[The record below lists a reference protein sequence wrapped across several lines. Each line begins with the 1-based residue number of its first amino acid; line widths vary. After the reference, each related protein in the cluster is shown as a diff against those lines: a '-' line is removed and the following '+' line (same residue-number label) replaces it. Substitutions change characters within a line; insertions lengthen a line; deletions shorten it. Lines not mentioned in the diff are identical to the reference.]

1 MCRCEAKGLDDSV
14 DLEEAVVVR
23 ELGDVA
29 EDGGLRGS
37 SGSGRADCNRTAWLH
52 RDVDE
57 PVEAVGAS
65 GCLEERG
72 DGAAVDLQRFQLG
85 YVEVLQEDV
94 VSQHVGQHL
103 RGVGRV
109 RCYVGVQ
116 ESVLGKQDRERG
128 PGAYLRYDP
137 CIGEQAVEPRVRR
150 ILRQHVRHVNLR
162 VCDSQRAQKK
172 EPEKGRSKH
181 PHHVSIVTVLSEN
194 AMHVL

>member
-1 MCRCEAKGLDDSV
+1 LCSCEAKGLDDSV

-37 SGSGRADCNRTAWLH
+37 SGSGRADRNRTAWLH

-57 PVEAVGAS
+57 PVEVVGAS
-65 GCLEERG
+65 GCLQG
-72 DGAAVDLQRFQLG
+72 FQLG

-94 VSQHVGQHL
+94 VAQHVGQHL
-103 RGVGRV
+103 GGVGRV

-137 CIGEQAVEPRVRR
+137 CIG
-150 ILRQHVRHVNLR
+150 
-162 VCDSQRAQKK
+162 
-172 EPEKGRSKH
+172 
-181 PHHVSIVTVLSEN
+181 
-194 AMHVL
+194 